1 MVSFQLV
8 GQGQLANR
16 QKVGRRQPQRLVELS
31 DRLIEEGH
39 GLLALALLEQ
49 RLRLLCQRDADAV
62 VDAEMDPLEL
72 GPARDRLGLQLLR
85 DRRAR
90 RLGAVAA
97 LQLGVAAGP
106 RRALAQEE
114 HPLQILLQRLFVFR
128 LLVVGVAGDE
138 RLLQGRHDAARPLH
152 VHPDDQERRRDAG
165 DRSFPS
171 REEGAG
177 PRRHVA
183 RARREP
189 HQERAQATQQA
200 AQRQQA
206 LRGEQRQD
214 RHHRRAEAREIEEQ
228 QHRPHIA
235 EQQDVQRHEPAP
247 HPPRQDDAQQPERG
261 DRAERRVQVDTHG
274 RRGPRRGEH
283 ERSPSRRGERRV
295 EGIEQR

>member
-1 MVSFQLV
+1 MQPLQEDAPAIVVEARQHVRVHGLVRGARLVQLLERVVVLAGVGQRLRQIGADLQVVRPEIDPLAQPFDRRRVVSFQLV

-49 RLRLLCQRDADAV
+49 RLRLLRQRDADAV

-72 GPARDRLGLQLLR
+72 RPARDRLGLQLLG

-106 RRALAQEE
+106 RRPLAQEE

-171 REEGAG
+171 REEGVG
-177 PRRHVA
+177 PRRYVA
-183 RARREP
+183 RARRER
-189 HQERAQATQQA
+189 HQERAQATQ
-200 AQRQQA
+200 
-206 LRGEQRQD
+206 
-214 RHHRRAEAREIEEQ
+214 
-228 QHRPHIA
+228 
-235 EQQDVQRHEPAP
+235 
-247 HPPRQDDAQQPERG
+247 
-261 DRAERRVQVDTHG
+261 
-274 RRGPRRGEH
+274 
-283 ERSPSRRGERRV
+283 
-295 EGIEQR
+295 